1 VRFTR
6 HVDLNAGGFMGW
18 MTKRMLGMITKRNDK
33 FVENLK
39 QILEGG

>member
-6 HVDLNAGGFMGW
+6 HVDLDARGFMGW
-18 MTKRMLGMITKRNDK
+18 MTKRMLGMATKRNHQ

-39 QILEGG
+39 QVLEGG